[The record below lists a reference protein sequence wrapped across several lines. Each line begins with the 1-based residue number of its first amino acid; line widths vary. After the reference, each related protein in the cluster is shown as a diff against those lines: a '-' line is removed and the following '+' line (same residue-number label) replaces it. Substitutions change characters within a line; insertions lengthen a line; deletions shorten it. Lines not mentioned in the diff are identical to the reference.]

1 MKVIHMKIA
10 LVGLPNSGKTTLY
23 NLLTGQTGDVGNR
36 AGVTVRIH
44 SAEIRGTGDLLFDLP
59 GIYTL
64 NPGSE
69 EERAARSFL
78 DARNYDRILCIIDAT
93 APERGLELAFRLA
106 QFRKPVILSF
116 SFIDVL
122 QKKGGHIDL
131 ARLSKITHCRI
142 CPLSGVKK
150 HSAVALR
157 QALRDPQYTSVP
169 FEPADPRRLADQLAR
184 TAFDIPDPKQHISPA
199 DHFLAQSWL
208 AVIFFFAVMGG
219 IFWLTFG
226 LPGQS
231 LSALFAGALH
241 AVGKT
246 LRMGFNRLSMAPFWI
261 GLLLDGVWNGVQS
274 LLTFL
279 PQLSLLFFCLCF
291 LEESGYLART
301 AFLSDRFFRRFGLSG
316 RSAVPIL
323 LGFGCTV
330 PAILSTRTVPDIE
343 ERRRLWVALP
353 FISCGARLPVYGM
366 ICGTFFPRY
375 AFSIVFVLYGLGVL
389 FALIKAALFHQTR
402 TPDEKVPPSLFF
414 VELPPYRIPR
424 PAVLF
429 RLVSARLSGFIRRTF
444 TVMSGAFALFWI
456 LKTFTP
462 ALTRCTDGS
471 FGILGRLGRI
481 LAPCM
486 QPVGLGIPALI
497 IALLAG
503 FLAKEAI
510 LGTLAV
516 LLGCSGAALS
526 AALQQLM
533 NPAQVA
539 ALLVFVLLYTP
550 CVSTLAA
557 IRSESGSMRF
567 TLRSAA
573 FQLLTAYAAAFTVYQ
588 IARLFTI

>member
-1 MKVIHMKIA
+1 MKIA

-23 NLLTGQTGDVGNR
+23 NRLTGQTGDVGNR
-36 AGVTVRIH
+36 AGVTVHIH
-44 SAEIRGTGDLLFDLP
+44 GAAIRGTSDLLFDLP

-64 NPGSE
+64 TPGTE
-69 EERAARSFL
+69 EERVARSFL
-78 DARNYDRILCIIDAT
+78 DAGYYDRILCVIDAT
-93 APERGLELAFRLA
+93 APERGLELAFQLA
-106 QFRKPVILSF
+106 QFRKPVILAF
-116 SFIDVL
+116 SFLDVL
-122 QKKGGHIDL
+122 QKNGGHIDS
-131 ARLSKITHCRI
+131 ARLSEITHCKI
-142 CPLSGVKK
+142 CPFSGVKK
-150 HSAVALR
+150 RSIAAIRHALT
-157 QALRDPQYTSVP
+157 DPECISTP
-169 FEPADPRRLADQLAR
+169 FEPADPRRFADQLAQR
-184 TAFDIPDPKQHISPA
+184 FFETPSTKQRVSFV
-199 DHFLAQSWL
+199 DRFFAQSWL
-208 AVIFFFAVMGG
+208 AVPFFFAVMGF

-226 LPGQS
+226 LPGQA
-231 LSALFAGALH
+231 LSALFADVLH
-241 AVGKT
+241 VVGKV
-246 LRMGFNRLSMAPFWI
+246 LHIGFRRLSIAPFWV
-261 GLLLDGVWNGVQS
+261 GLLLDGVWNGIQA

-301 AFLSDRFFRRFGLSG
+301 AFLSDHFFRRFGLSG

-330 PAILSTRTVPDIE
+330 PAVLSTRTVPNHQ
-343 ERRRLWVALP
+343 ERQRLWCALP

-366 ICGTFFPRY
+366 ICAAFFPRH
-375 AFSIVFVLYGLGVL
+375 AFFVVFVLYALGVF
-389 FALIKAALFHQTR
+389 FALCRAALFHQTR
-402 TPDEKVPPSLFF
+402 KPDEKVSPTLFF
-414 VELPPYRIPR
+414 VELPPYRMPR

-471 FGILGRLGRI
+471 FGILGRLGQI

-486 QPVGLGIPALI
+486 RPVGLGIPVLI
-497 IALLAG
+497 IALFAG

-533 NPAQVA
+533 DPAQAA

-557 IRSESGSMRF
+557 IRSESGSLRF
-567 TLRSAA
+567 MLRAA
-573 FQLLTAYAAAFTVYQ
+573 VCQMLFAYAAAFIAYQ
-588 IARLFTI
+588 ATRLFTI